1 MQSLK
6 KNFWKKKKVLITGHT
21 GFKGRW
27 LSVFLEILGANVH
40 GLSIRSDDKRIFYS
54 LLDRNY
60 YCDIKN
66 FNNLKKIIN
75 KIQPEIIFHLA
86 AQSLVLP
93 GYKKILDTYSTNFM
107 GSINLL
113 EIAKH
118 VKKTKAILITTTD
131 KVYKNYKNNIE
142 FTEESELGGKDPY
155 SASKAALEVA
165 IQSFIEVSM
174 HREIR
179 IASLRAGNVIGGG
192 DYAKNRIMTDLINFE
207 LKNKKKLEIRN
218 PDSIR
223 PWQYVLDVVSGYIKL
238 AENLYKSEKFIGSYN
253 FGPDQRL
260 KKVKVKEIVEIFKN
274 LTETKKNKITFNK
287 NNLSNSKEE
296 KTIYLN
302 NKKVKKILGIKNK
315 ITNPKELISRSL
327 DIYKELS
334 LTNLKN
340 IKNVYLKEINKY
352 INE

>member
-1 MQSLK
+1 MMN
-6 KNFWKKKKVLITGHT
+6 KNFWNKKKVLVTGHT

-27 LSVFLEILGANVH
+27 LTVFLETLGARVY
-40 GLSIRSDDKRIFYS
+40 GLSIKSDNKKIFYS
-54 LLDRNY
+54 LTKKNY
-60 YCDIKN
+60 YCDVKN
-66 FNNLKKIIN
+66 FNKLKKILY
-75 KIQPEIIFHLA
+75 KIQPDIIFHLA

-93 GYKKILDTYSTNFM
+93 GYKKVLDTYSTNFM

-118 VKKTKAILITTTD
+118 SKKTKVIMITTTD
-131 KVYKNYKNNIE
+131 KVYKNYNKNIE
-142 FTEESELGGKDPY
+142 FTEKSELGGKDPY

-165 IQSFIEVSM
+165 IQSFIKVST

-192 DYAKNRIMTDLINFE
+192 DYAENRIMTDLINFE
-207 LKNKKKLEIRN
+207 LKNKKKLQIRN
-218 PDSIR
+218 PDSVR
-223 PWQYVLDVVSGYIKL
+223 PWQYVLDVVFGYVKL
-238 AENLYKSEKFIGSYN
+238 AEKLYSNEKFIGSYN
-253 FGPDQRL
+253 FGPDQNL
-260 KKVKVKEIVEIFKN
+260 KKVKVKEIVKIFKN
-274 LTETKKNKITFNK
+274 LTEINKNKIIFKK

-296 KTIYLN
+296 KTIFLN

-315 ITNPKELISRSL
+315 ITNVEELISRSFR
-327 DIYKELS
+327 IYKELS

-340 IKNVYLKEINKY
+340 IKKVYLNEINKY

>member
-1 MQSLK
+1 M
-6 KNFWKKKKVLITGHT
+6 FWKNKKVLVTGHT

-27 LSVFLEILGANVH
+27 LSVFLEILGADVH
-40 GLSIRSDDKRIFYS
+40 GLSIKSDDKKIFYS

-60 YCDIKN
+60 YCDIQN
-66 FNNLKKIIN
+66 FNKLKKIVN

-93 GYKKILDTYSTNFM
+93 GYKKVLDTYSTNFM

-118 VKKTKAILITTTD
+118 SKKTKAILVTTTD

-142 FTEESELGGKDPY
+142 FTEKSELGGKDPY

-165 IQSFIEVSM
+165 IQSFIEVSV
-174 HREIR
+174 HKEIR

-192 DYAKNRIMTDLINFE
+192 DYAKNRIMTDLVNFE

-218 PDSIR
+218 PESIR
-223 PWQYVLDVVSGYIKL
+223 PWQYVLDEVSGYIKL
-238 AENLYKSEKFIGSYN
+238 AENLYKNEKFIGSYN

-274 LTETKKNKITFNK
+274 
-287 NNLSNSKEE
+287 
-296 KTIYLN
+296 
-302 NKKVKKILGIKNK
+302 
-315 ITNPKELISRSL
+315 
-327 DIYKELS
+327 
-334 LTNLKN
+334 
-340 IKNVYLKEINKY
+340 
-352 INE
+352 

>member
-1 MQSLK
+1 MHSLK
-6 KNFWKKKKVLITGHT
+6 KNFWNKKKVLITGHT

-27 LSVFLEILGANVH
+27 LSVFLETLGARVH
-40 GLSIRSDDKRIFYS
+40 GLSIKSNNKKIFYT
-54 LLDRNY
+54 LLNKNY

-66 FNNLKKIIN
+66 FNKLKKIVN
-75 KIQPEIIFHLA
+75 RIQPEIIFHLA

-93 GYKKILDTYSTNFM
+93 GYKKVLDTYSTNFM
-107 GSINLL
+107 GSVNLL
-113 EIAKH
+113 EIAKYS
-118 VKKTKAILITTTD
+118 KKTKAILITTTD

-142 FTEESELGGKDPY
+142 FNEKSELGGKDPY

-165 IQSFIEVSM
+165 IQSFIKISSY
-174 HREIR
+174 REIK

-207 LKNKKKLEIRN
+207 LKNKNKIEIRN
-218 PDSIR
+218 PDSVR
-223 PWQYVLDVVSGYIKL
+223 PWQYVLDVVSGYITL

-260 KKVKVKEIVEIFKN
+260 KKVKVKEVVEIFKN
-274 LTETKKNKITFNK
+274 LTETNKNKIIFHK

-302 NKKVKKILGIKNK
+302 NKKVRKILGVKNK

-327 DIYKELS
+327 GIYRELS
-334 LTNLKN
+334 ITNSKN